1 MRRVCA
7 ALLLVGCFSSDPGDR
22 RFPCDES
29 HGCPPGQVC
38 TNNVCQEPAAQTDA
52 AAPIDAAIG
61 DMTISQCT
69 SGNGYPIGSKGAW
82 ACLGTFS
89 PAKPASSLCASK
101 KLCSDISALVSTTEC
116 NTAKNVL
123 IGTAGT
129 GGSPSLA
136 KCATATSGPGFL
148 LYGCGLRTTP
158 TVSETAANVC
168 RGFTMIHYP
177 NTDGFKYN
185 TADYSMDAQT
195 NLDPNAGVICCP

>member
-7 ALLLVGCFSSDPGDR
+7 ALLVVGCFSSDPGDR

-52 AAPIDAAIG
+52 AASIDAAIG

-89 PAKPASSLCASK
+89 PAKPASSLCTSK
-101 KLCSDISALVSTTEC
+101 KLCSDISSLISATEC

-129 GGSPSLA
+129 GGTA
-136 KCATATSGPGFL
+136 AFARCATASSGPGFL
-148 LYGCGLRTTP
+148 IYGCGFRSVP
-158 TVSETAANVC
+158 TASEAAGNVC
-168 RGFTMIHYP
+168 RGFTVIHNP
-177 NTDGFKYN
+177 NTDALRYN

-195 NLDPNAGVICCP
+195 NVDPNVGVLCCP

>member
-7 ALLLVGCFSSDPGDR
+7 ALLLVGCFSSDPGNR

-52 AAPIDAAIG
+52 ALPSDAGTG
-61 DMTISQCT
+61 DMTTSQCT
-69 SGNGYPIGSKGAW
+69 NGNGYPIGSKGAW

-89 PAKPASSLCASK
+89 PAKPASSLCTSK
-101 KLCSDISALVSTTEC
+101 KLCSDISSLLSATEC

-129 GGSPSLA
+129 GGTA
-136 KCATATSGPGFL
+136 AFARCATASSGPGFL
-148 LYGCGLRTTP
+148 IYGCGFRSVP
-158 TVSETAANVC
+158 TASEAAGNVC
-168 RGFTMIHYP
+168 RGFTVIHNP
-177 NTDGFKYN
+177 NTDALRYN

-195 NLDPNAGVICCP
+195 NVDPNVGVLCCP

>member
-7 ALLLVGCFSSDPGDR
+7 ALLLVGCFSSDPGNR

-52 AAPIDAAIG
+52 ALPIDAAIG

-69 SGNGYPIGSKGAW
+69 GGNGYPIGSKGAW

-89 PAKPASSLCASK
+89 PAKPASSLCTSK
-101 KLCSDISALVSTTEC
+101 KLCSDISSLISATEC

-129 GGSPSLA
+129 GGTA
-136 KCATATSGPGFL
+136 AFARCATASSGPGFL
-148 LYGCGLRTTP
+148 IYGCGFRSVP
-158 TVSETAANVC
+158 TASEAAGNVC
-168 RGFTMIHYP
+168 RGFTVIHNP
-177 NTDGFKYN
+177 NTDALRYN

-195 NLDPNAGVICCP
+195 NVDPNVGVLCCP